1 MNKEKFMHGISWVAT
16 GAFAALSVASAV
28 MAGLNARQ
36 ADEVMKKYNQEIS
49 EFKTT
54 EEYYNA
60 VCSKMSEIEA
70 LDLTDAEKEKK
81 QNMIE
86 KDEAFVKSE
95 YAKTLN
101 DDKLADFAEAEDAE
115 EKNKMNTAGYVGISV
130 ALGFASS
137 LSIVGTQTRYGKE
150 IELEM

>member
-1 MNKEKFMHGISWVAT
+1 MKKEKFMHGISWVAT
-16 GAFAALSVASAV
+16 GAFAVLSVASAV
-28 MAGLNARQ
+28 MAGFNARQ

-60 VCSKMSEIEA
+60 VCSKMSEIET

-81 QNMIE
+81 QNMLE
-86 KDEAFVKSE
+86 KDEEFVKSE

-101 DDKLADFAEAEDAE
+101 DDKLADFAKAEDAE
-115 EKNKMNTAGYVGISV
+115 EKNKMNAAGYVGISV

>member
-16 GAFAALSVASAV
+16 GAFAVLSVASAV
-28 MAGLNARQ
+28 MAGLNLRQ

-60 VCSKMSEIEA
+60 VCSKMSEIET

-81 QNMIE
+81 QNMLE
-86 KDEAFVKSE
+86 KDEEFVKSE

-101 DDKLADFAEAEDAE
+101 DDKLADVAEAEDAE
-115 EKNKMNTAGYVGISV
+115 EKNKMNAAGYVGISV